1 MCELG
6 RYLLIAE
13 LDQAQILL
21 LKDQIG
27 EKRGEA
33 TEKGPCNPQSI
44 WMVHLFQVCLLQTQ
58 SVNASGGNCE
68 AGERDA
74 GTEDEGS
81 IVWNMSDKKQCGMY
95 VPLQTQHCIVH
106 FQGLRHPRS
115 KRTHCGAILAGPERR
130 ERPEPRRVSS
140 SQEVG
145 LRCLRNF
152 HASELL
158 GFVRKRGYRD
168 TSKLPCELGTSPA
181 IRLGGSLFSDQLRL
195 VGRVGCPGISPK
207 SRRSCGKS
215 SRLAAVHECRENWN
229 RIQEAMSQ
237 TWVSVYSI

>member
-6 RYLLIAE
+6 RYPLIAE

-33 TEKGPCNPQSI
+33 TRVHAILKAYEWSTCFRSVCSKHNQSTLQVETAKREKETLEQKMKDQLSEI
-44 WMVHLFQVCLLQTQ
+44 CLTKN
-58 SVNASGGNCE
+58 SA
-68 AGERDA
+68 
-74 GTEDEGS
+74 
-81 IVWNMSDKKQCGMY
+81 GMY

-130 ERPEPRRVSS
+130 ERPEARRVSS

-145 LRCLRNF
+145 FRCLRNF

-168 TSKLPCELGTSPA
+168 TSKLPCELGT
-181 IRLGGSLFSDQLRL
+181 
-195 VGRVGCPGISPK
+195 
-207 SRRSCGKS
+207 
-215 SRLAAVHECRENWN
+215 
-229 RIQEAMSQ
+229 
-237 TWVSVYSI
+237 